1 MINNNSEIPITGW
14 GKLDP
19 TDDYL
24 ISSDGQVMSTKWG
37 KERLLK
43 LSTRKKGY
51 LCFGYC
57 KDGKPTTL
65 DVHSCVAK
73 VFLGDRS
80 AEGLQVRHYDGNKLN
95 NNRENLIW
103 GTAQE
108 DANDKIRHGTS
119 GIKLKETDIY
129 KIRELRSTGMLHR
142 EIATIFGVHQSLIG
156 YILSGKS
163 WAHLN

>member
-1 MINNNSEIPITGW
+1 MW

-19 TDDYL
+19 EDDYL
-24 ISSDGQVMSTKWG
+24 ISSDGQVKSLKWG

-43 LSTRKKGY
+43 LHPNKKGY
-51 LCFGYC
+51 LTFGYR
-57 KDGKPTTL
+57 KDGKQTTL
-65 DVHSCVAK
+65 YVHACVAK

-80 AEGLQVRHYDGNKLN
+80 SEGLQVRHYDGNKLN

-103 GTAQE
+103 GTSQE

-119 GIKLKETDIY
+119 CKGEKNANSKLKEEDIY
-129 KIRELRSTGMLHR
+129 KIRELRSTGMTLQK
-142 EIATIFGVHQSLIG
+142 ISDFFGVNRSVISD
-156 YILSGKS
+156 ILLGKR